1 MGLFTKRK
9 SIDQL
14 EQERHAD
21 EIHQLADLAFQGII
35 PIAETKWRD
44 RVKVVGHVKAMRVQP
59 WAEQVDGLELTL
71 TDSTGGITLVFFGR
85 RRIGGIHLGSKLMAE
100 GTTSEHHGLL
110 TILNPQYLLLPNE
123 IELPY

>member
-9 SIDQL
+9 SVDQL

-21 EIHQLADLAFQGII
+21 ELHQLAQLAFQGIT

-44 RVKVVGHVKAMRVQP
+44 RVKVAGHVKAMRVQP

-85 RRIGGIHLGSKLMAE
+85 RRIGGIHLGSKMMVE

-110 TILNPQYLLLPNE
+110 TILNPQYQLLPNE
-123 IELPY
+123 IDLPF